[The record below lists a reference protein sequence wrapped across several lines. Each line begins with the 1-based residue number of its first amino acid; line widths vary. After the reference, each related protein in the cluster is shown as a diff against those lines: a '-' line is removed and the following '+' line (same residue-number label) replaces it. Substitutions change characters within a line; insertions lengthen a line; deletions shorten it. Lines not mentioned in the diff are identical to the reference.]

1 MELVQVI
8 GIGASIGTGVSLLP
22 QLVKLVKE
30 KRAEDLSLVMMA
42 VLLTGLALW
51 IVYGILKNDAII
63 IVSNGVSLI
72 LNISIIFLSIYYR
85 SRPDPR

>member
-30 KRAEDLSLVMMA
+30 EKAEDLSLGMMA

-51 IVYGILKNDAII
+51 IVYGILKKDAVI

-72 LNISIIFLSIYYR
+72 FNISIIFLSLYYR
-85 SRPDPR
+85 SRPGP